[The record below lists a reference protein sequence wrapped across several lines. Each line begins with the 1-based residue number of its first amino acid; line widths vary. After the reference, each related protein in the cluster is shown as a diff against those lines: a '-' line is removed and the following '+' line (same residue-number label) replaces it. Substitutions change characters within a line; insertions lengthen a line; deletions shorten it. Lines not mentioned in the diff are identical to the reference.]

1 MMILPAA
8 IRVGIRRAPLVGAA
22 CWCVLST
29 ACAPAAP
36 AGGTGGGPAS
46 GGRSGDTGGASST
59 GGNGV
64 PAGSGGANSGGAT
77 SGSGGAGTGG
87 AGTGGRAGTGG
98 AASGGAGSGE
108 TGGRGSGGRGG
119 GATGGAGTGGS
130 AGGGRSG
137 NGGAAGLGGG
147 SLCTAGRF
155 LLCEGF
161 ESTAV
166 GTTPPAGWTRHGN
179 AAIADDQAARGSRA
193 LKISAADN
201 GERRFYFTNAKSFG
215 AAHWGRI
222 FYKVQLPVPDAFVH
236 STLVAL
242 QGTGPTVG
250 AAEYRVVDTVKNS
263 GMNATHQFLFNVQ
276 PSGAE
281 FGKGSSYDWRFD
293 ANWHCAEW
301 FVDGANQAYQFFIDG
316 TEVQQIRIQNGAGN
330 NGSGSNRTDLP
341 MTFSDLKVGWNNYQA
356 ASPGFVAWIDEIAV
370 DSARVGCG
378 N

>member
-1 MMILPAA
+1 MIVPPVLRSA
-8 IRVGIRRAPLVGAA
+8 VRRGSLVGAV
-22 CWCVLST
+22 CWLALST
-29 ACAPAAP
+29 ACAPAEP
-36 AGGTGGGPAS
+36 VGGTGGASAS
-46 GGRSGDTGGASST
+46 GGRTGDTGGAGNNAT
-59 GGNGV
+59 GGA
-64 PAGSGGANSGGAT
+64 PGSGGANTGGAP
-77 SGSGGAGTGG
+77 SGSGGASTGG
-87 AGTGGRAGTGG
+87 AGPGTGGRAGTGG
-98 AASGGAGSGE
+98 APTGSGGSAD
-108 TGGRGSGGRGG
+108 TGGRGTGGRGG
-119 GATGGAGTGGS
+119 GAGNGGTS
-130 AGGGRSG
+130 GGGRSG
-137 NGGAAGLGGG
+137 NGGTAGLGGG

-179 AAIADDQAARGSRA
+179 AAVADDQAARGTKA

-222 FYKVQLPVPDAFVH
+222 FYKVQVPVPDAFVH

-250 AAEYRVVDTVKNS
+250 AAEYRVVDTVKNQ
-263 GMNATHQFLFNVQ
+263 GTNATHQFLFNVQ

-281 FGKGSSYDWRFD
+281 YGKGSSYDWRFD

-301 FVDGANQAYQFFIDG
+301 YVDGANQAYQFFIDG
-316 TEVQQIRIQNGAGN
+316 AEVQQIRIQNGAGN

-341 MTFSDLKVGWNNYQA
+341 MSFSDLKVGWNNYQA
-356 ASPGFVAWIDEIAV
+356 APPGFVAWIDEIAV
-370 DSARVGCG
+370 DTARIGCG